1 MELLQLKYFKKVAE
15 CGKISTA
22 AAALYISS
30 PALSATIS
38 RLEKELGMQL
48 FDRHSNRIS
57 LNKQGEIFLRY
68 VNQVFTSLECAKTE
82 LSQSL
87 MKTNR
92 QVQIAVA
99 SAEVWRE
106 MLSFFTVDH
115 PEIRLVTT
123 TLSLSQLAN
132 VNLSG
137 QYTFLLA
144 AEGDVP
150 DGDWEQRLL
159 FEDQLLLMINQEN
172 PLASKKH
179 VELRDLMGQRIF
191 LPPRDSA
198 FNRRL
203 TTILQD
209 AGLSPDTFDECADEV
224 RRVMVQDNRG
234 VSFCTRFTDP
244 DGDPW
249 VNYVPIHRDRSRLRQ
264 KIYWEKGRVLRPE
277 EQVLLEFM
285 EEFYKKHKHASR

>member
-15 CGKISTA
+15 TGKISTA

-30 PALSATIS
+30 PALSSTIS
-38 RLEKELGMQL
+38 RLERELGVKL

-68 VNQVFTSLECAKTE
+68 VNQVFTSLECARTE

-87 MKTNR
+87 MQTGR
-92 QVQIAVA
+92 QVHIAVA
-99 SAEVWRE
+99 TAEVWRE
-106 MLSFFTVDH
+106 MLSFFTVAY

-123 TLSLSQLAN
+123 TLSLSQLAS

-137 QYTFLLA
+137 QYNFLLA
-144 AEGDVP
+144 AEGDMP
-150 DGDWEQRLL
+150 EGDWEQQLL
-159 FEDQLLLMINQEN
+159 FEDQLLLMINREN
-172 PLASKKH
+172 PLAARER
-179 VELRDLMGQRIF
+179 VELRDLEGQRIF

-203 TTILQD
+203 RTILQD
-209 AGLSPDTFDECADEV
+209 AGLSPDSFDECADEV

-244 DGDPW
+244 DGEPW
-249 VNYVPIHRDRSRLRQ
+249 VNYVPIYRDRSRLRQ
-264 KIYWEKGRVLRPE
+264 KLYWDASRTLRPE
-277 EQVLLEFM
+277 EETLRQFM
-285 EEFYKKHKHASR
+285 EDFYRNHKHANQ

>member
-15 CGKISTA
+15 TGKISTA

-38 RLEKELGMQL
+38 RLEKELGMRL
-48 FDRHSNRIS
+48 FDRHSNRIV

-87 MKTNR
+87 LQGGQ
-92 QVQIAVA
+92 QVQIAV
-99 SAEVWRE
+99 SSPEVWRE
-106 MLSFFTVDH
+106 MLSFFTVAH

-123 TLSLSQLAN
+123 TLSISQLSS

-144 AEGDVP
+144 AEGDLP
-150 DGDWEQRLL
+150 DGDWEQLLL
-159 FEDQLLLMINQEN
+159 FEDQLLLMIHEDNL
-172 PLASKKH
+172 LAQKER
-179 VELRDLMGQRIF
+179 VELRDLEGQRIF

-203 TTILQD
+203 REILQD
-209 AGLSPDTFDECADEV
+209 AGLSRESFDECADGV

-244 DGDPW
+244 DGEPG
-249 VNYVPIHRDRSRLRQ
+249 VNYVPIYRDRSRLRQ
-264 KIYWEKGRVLRPE
+264 KIYWDRSRHLRPE
-277 EQVLLEFM
+277 EQTLLTFM
-285 EEFYKKHKHASR
+285 QDFYRNHKHAAR

>member
-15 CGKISTA
+15 TGKISTA

-87 MKTNR
+87 MTGGR

-106 MLSFFTVDH
+106 MLSFFTAAH
-115 PEIRLVTT
+115 PEIRLTTT
-123 TLSLSQLAN
+123 TLSLSQLSG

-144 AEGDVP
+144 AEGDLP
-150 DGDWEQRLL
+150 DGEWEQRLL
-159 FEDQLLLMINQEN
+159 FEDQLQLMIHEDN
-172 PLASKKH
+172 PLAKKAR
-179 VELRDLMGQRIF
+179 VELKDLVGHRIF

-203 TTILQD
+203 TAILQD
-209 AGLSPDTFDECADEV
+209 AGLNPDTFDECADEV

-244 DGDPW
+244 DGEPC
-249 VNYVPIHRDRSRLRQ
+249 VCYVPIYRDRSRLRQ

-277 EQVLLEFM
+277 EQTLLDFM
-285 EEFYKKHKHASR
+285 EEFYKSHKHAAR

>member
-15 CGKISTA
+15 TGKISTA

-30 PALSATIS
+30 PALSSTIS
-38 RLEKELGMQL
+38 RLERELGVKL
-48 FDRHSNRIS
+48 FDRQSNRIA

-68 VNQVFTSLECAKTE
+68 VNQVFTSLECARTE
-82 LSQSL
+82 LSQSML
-87 MKTNR
+87 CNES
-92 QVQIAVA
+92 QVHMAVT

-106 MLSFFTVDH
+106 MLSFFTVAH

-123 TLSLSQLAN
+123 TLSISQLAT

-144 AEGDVP
+144 AEGDLAE
-150 DGDWEQRLL
+150 GDWQQTLL

-172 PLASKKH
+172 PLAQRDK
-179 VELRDLMGQRIF
+179 VELRDLEGQRIF

-203 TTILQD
+203 RSMLQE
-209 AGLSPDTFDECADEV
+209 AGLSPETFDECADEV

-249 VNYVPIHRDRSRLRQ
+249 VNYVPIYRDRSRLRQ
-264 KIYWEKGRVLRPE
+264 KLYWDRSRILRPE
-277 EQVLLEFM
+277 EETLRDFM
-285 EEFYKKHKHASR
+285 VDFYKNHKHAAP